1 MRLTLLGGVAA
12 CCWLGLASLV
22 PLAGAEAAD
31 PAANFALS
39 ANDNHTTVANGKP
52 LGMRDAKP
60 DTLSVIDLAASP
72 PHLTA
77 SITVPF
83 SDIGPPMAIA
93 IGAGARFALVTSS
106 TKADPTAADGASPDD
121 RLSVVDLTTSP
132 PRVVQ
137 TLHAGAGA
145 SAVRI
150 SPDGRMALVANRFEG
165 TISIFAIDGAHLEPA
180 GKFALDNPKSQPV
193 GIVFSHDG
201 SFILVSRL
209 ADHMVSLVH
218 IADGKLSLDPRPIT
232 TGVAPDTMDTDPTG
246 TLAVVSNVGRSDGDV
261 DTVSLID
268 LRAMPP
274 RTIDTIG
281 VPNGPEAVK
290 FSPDGKYLA
299 VNCINGTLK
308 AAGTPF
314 YKTGG
319 ILTLYAVERAETKGL
334 SSAGTR
340 LRKLA
345 EASDGGWTQGIA
357 FSRDGRLILVQNM
370 REHELQ
376 VFRWHGNKLVP
387 GVKIPV
393 PGGPAAIATPWP

>member
-1 MRLTLLGGVAA
+1 MPISRLASLLGGVAA
-12 CCWLGLASLV
+12 SCWLALA
-22 PLAGAEAAD
+22 PPARAAD
-31 PAANFALS
+31 PANFALS
-39 ANDNHTTVANGKP
+39 ANDNHTTIVNGKM
-52 LGMRDAKP
+52 LGIHDAKP
-60 DTLSVIDLAASP
+60 DTLSVIDLAVSP
-72 PHLTA
+72 PRLTT
-77 SITVPF
+77 SIAVPF
-83 SDIGPPMAIA
+83 SDVGPPMAVTISSD
-93 IGAGARFALVTSS
+93 ARFALVTAS
-106 TKADPTAADGASPDD
+106 TKADPTTADGTSPDD
-121 RLSVVDLTTSP
+121 RLSVVDLTLSP
-132 PRVVQ
+132 PRVIQ

-165 TISIFAIDGAHLEPA
+165 TISIFAIDGMHLEPA

-209 ADHMVSLVH
+209 GDHMVSLVH
-218 IADGKLSLDPRPIT
+218 VAGGKLSLDPRPIT
-232 TGVAPDTMDTDPTG
+232 TGVSPDTMDTNAAG
-246 TLAVVSNVGRSDGDV
+246 TLAAVSNVGRSDGDV

-268 LRAMPP
+268 LTAQPP

-299 VNCINGTLK
+299 VNAINGTLK
-308 AAGTPF
+308 PAGTPF
-314 YKTGG
+314 FNAGG
-319 ILTLYAVERAETKGL
+319 VLSLYAVEKAPARGL
-334 SSAGTR
+334 TSAGTR

-345 EASDGGWTQGIA
+345 EASDGGWTQGVA

-370 REHELQ
+370 REHEIQ
-376 VFRWHGNKLVP
+376 VFRWHGGKLIP

>member
-1 MRLTLLGGVAA
+1 MYTPRLASLLGGAA
-12 CCWLGLASLV
+12 AAAWLTLA
-22 PLAGAEAAD
+22 PPARAAD
-31 PAANFALS
+31 PAADFALS
-39 ANDNHTTVANGKP
+39 ANDNHTTIVNGKM
-52 LGMRDAKP
+52 LGIRDAKP
-60 DTLSVIDLAASP
+60 DTLSVIDLSVMP
-72 PHLTA
+72 PRLTA
-77 SITVPF
+77 SLAVPF
-83 SDIGPPMAIA
+83 SDVGPPMAVTISA
-93 IGAGARFALVTSS
+93 NARFALVTAS
-106 TKADPTAADGASPDD
+106 TKADPTKADGTSPDD
-121 RLSVVDLTTSP
+121 RLSVVDLTSSP
-132 PRVVQ
+132 PRVAE

-165 TISIFAIDGAHLEPA
+165 TISIFAIDGMHLEPA

-209 ADHMVSLVH
+209 GDHMVSLVH
-218 IADGKLSLDPRPIT
+218 VAGGKLSLDPRPIT
-232 TGVAPDTMDTDPTG
+232 TGVSPDTMDTNAAG
-246 TLAVVSNVGRSDGDV
+246 TLAAVSNVGRSDGDV

-268 LRAMPP
+268 LTAQPP

-299 VNCINGTLK
+299 VNAINGTLK
-308 AAGTPF
+308 PAGTPF
-314 YKTGG
+314 FNPGG
-319 ILTLYAVERAETKGL
+319 VLSLYAVEKAPTRGL
-334 SSAGTR
+334 TSAGTR

-345 EASDGGWTQGIA
+345 EASDGGWTQGVA

-370 REHELQ
+370 REHEIQ
-376 VFRWHGNKLVP
+376 VFRWHGGKLIP

>member
-1 MRLTLLGGVAA
+1 MYTPRLASLLGGAA
-12 CCWLGLASLV
+12 AAAWLTLA
-22 PLAGAEAAD
+22 PPAHAAD
-31 PAANFALS
+31 PAADFALS
-39 ANDNHTTVANGKP
+39 ANDNHTTIVNGKM
-52 LGMRDAKP
+52 LGIRDAKP
-60 DTLSVIDLAASP
+60 DTLSVIDLSVMP
-72 PHLTA
+72 PRLTA
-77 SITVPF
+77 SLAVPF
-83 SDIGPPMAIA
+83 SDVGPPMAVTISA
-93 IGAGARFALVTSS
+93 NARFALVTAS
-106 TKADPTAADGASPDD
+106 TKADPTKADGTSPDD
-121 RLSVVDLTTSP
+121 RLSVVDLTSSP
-132 PRVVQ
+132 PRVVE

-165 TISIFAIDGAHLEPA
+165 TISIFAIDGMHLEPA

-209 ADHMVSLVH
+209 GDHMVSLVH
-218 IADGKLSLDPRPIT
+218 VAGGKLSLDPRPIT
-232 TGVAPDTMDTDPTG
+232 TGVSPDTMDTNAAG
-246 TLAVVSNVGRSDGDV
+246 TLAAVSNVGRSDGDV

-268 LRAMPP
+268 LTAQPP
-274 RTIDTIG
+274 RTVDTIG

-299 VNCINGTLK
+299 VNAINGTLK
-308 AAGTPF
+308 PAGTPF
-314 YKTGG
+314 FNPGG
-319 ILTLYAVERAETKGL
+319 VLSLYAVEKAPTRGL
-334 SSAGTR
+334 TSAGTR

-345 EASDGGWTQGIA
+345 EASDGGWTQGVA

-370 REHELQ
+370 REHEIQ
-376 VFRWHGNKLVP
+376 VFRWHGGKLIP

>member
-1 MRLTLLGGVAA
+1 MYTPRLASLLGGAA
-12 CCWLGLASLV
+12 AAAWLTLA
-22 PLAGAEAAD
+22 PPARAAD
-31 PAANFALS
+31 PAADFALS
-39 ANDNHTTVANGKP
+39 ANDNHTTIVNGKM
-52 LGMRDAKP
+52 LGIRDAKP
-60 DTLSVIDLAASP
+60 DTLSVIDLSVMP
-72 PHLTA
+72 PRLTA
-77 SITVPF
+77 SLAVPF
-83 SDIGPPMAIA
+83 SDVGPPMAVTISA
-93 IGAGARFALVTSS
+93 NARFALVTAS
-106 TKADPTAADGASPDD
+106 TKADPTKADGTSPDD
-121 RLSVVDLTTSP
+121 RLSVVDLTSSP
-132 PRVVQ
+132 PRVVE

-165 TISIFAIDGAHLEPA
+165 TISIFAIDGMHLEPA

-209 ADHMVSLVH
+209 GDHMVSLVR
-218 IADGKLSLDPRPIT
+218 IAGGKLSLDPRPIT
-232 TGVAPDTMDTDPTG
+232 TGVSPDTMDTNAAG
-246 TLAVVSNVGRSDGDV
+246 TLAAVSNVGRSDGDV

-268 LRAMPP
+268 LTAQPP

-299 VNCINGTLK
+299 VNAINGTLK
-308 AAGTPF
+308 PAGTPF
-314 YKTGG
+314 FNPGG
-319 ILTLYAVERAETKGL
+319 VLSLYAVEKAPTRGL
-334 SSAGTR
+334 TSAGTR

-345 EASDGGWTQGIA
+345 EASDGGWTQGVA

-370 REHELQ
+370 REHEIQ
-376 VFRWHGNKLVP
+376 VFRWHGGKLIP

>member
-1 MRLTLLGGVAA
+1 MRISRLASLLGGAA
-12 CCWLGLASLV
+12 ASFWLALAPPS
-22 PLAGAEAAD
+22 ANAAD
-31 PAANFALS
+31 PADFALS
-39 ANDNHTTVANGKP
+39 ANDNHTTIVNGKM
-52 LGMRDAKP
+52 LGIHDAKP
-60 DTLSVIDLAASP
+60 DTLSVIDLSVMP
-72 PHLTA
+72 PRLTA

-83 SDIGPPMAIA
+83 SDVGPPMAVAIA
-93 IGAGARFALVTSS
+93 AGARFALVTAS
-106 TKADPTAADGASPDD
+106 TRPDPTTADGTAPDD
-121 RLSVVDLTTSP
+121 RLSVVDLTLSP
-132 PRVVQ
+132 PRVIQ

-180 GKFALDNPKSQPV
+180 GKFALDNAKSQPV

-209 ADHMVSLVH
+209 GDHMVSLVH
-218 IADGKLSLDPRPIT
+218 VAGGTLSLDPRPIT
-232 TGVAPDTMDTDPTG
+232 TGVSPDTMDTNAAG

-268 LRAMPP
+268 LTAQPP

-281 VPNGPEAVK
+281 VANGPEAVK

-299 VNCINGTLK
+299 VNSINGTLK
-308 AAGTPF
+308 PAGTPF
-314 YKTGG
+314 FNQGG
-319 ILTLYAVERAETKGL
+319 ILSLYAVEKAPAKGL
-334 SSAGTR
+334 TGAGTR

-345 EASDGGWTQGIA
+345 EASDGGWTQGVA

-376 VFRWHGNKLVP
+376 VFRWHGGKLIP

>member
-1 MRLTLLGGVAA
+1 MYTPRLASLLGGALAA
-12 CCWLGLASLV
+12 AWLTLA
-22 PLAGAEAAD
+22 PPAHAAD
-31 PAANFALS
+31 PAADFALS
-39 ANDNHTTVANGKP
+39 ANDNHTTIVNGKM
-52 LGMRDAKP
+52 LGIRDAKP
-60 DTLSVIDLAASP
+60 DTLSVIDLSVMP
-72 PHLTA
+72 PRLTA
-77 SITVPF
+77 SLAVPF
-83 SDIGPPMAIA
+83 SDVGPPMAVTISA
-93 IGAGARFALVTSS
+93 NARFALVTAS
-106 TKADPTAADGASPDD
+106 TKADPTKADGTSPDD
-121 RLSVVDLTTSP
+121 RLSVVDLTSSP
-132 PRVVQ
+132 PRVVE

-165 TISIFAIDGAHLEPA
+165 TISIFAIDGMHLEPA

-209 ADHMVSLVH
+209 GDHMVSLVH
-218 IADGKLSLDPRPIT
+218 VAGGKLSLDPRPIT
-232 TGVAPDTMDTDPTG
+232 TGVSPDTMDTNAAG
-246 TLAVVSNVGRSDGDV
+246 TLAAVSNVGRSDGDV

-268 LRAMPP
+268 LTAQPP

-299 VNCINGTLK
+299 VNAINGTLK
-308 AAGTPF
+308 PAGTPF
-314 YKTGG
+314 FNPGG
-319 ILTLYAVERAETKGL
+319 VLSLYAVEKAPTRGL
-334 SSAGTR
+334 TSAGTR

-345 EASDGGWTQGIA
+345 EASDGGWTQGVA

-370 REHELQ
+370 REHEIQ
-376 VFRWHGNKLVP
+376 VFRWHGGKLIP

>member
-1 MRLTLLGGVAA
+1 MYTPRLASLLGGAA
-12 CCWLGLASLV
+12 AAAWLTLA
-22 PLAGAEAAD
+22 PPARAAD
-31 PAANFALS
+31 PAADFALS
-39 ANDNHTTVANGKP
+39 ANDNHTTIVNGKM
-52 LGMRDAKP
+52 LGIRDAKP
-60 DTLSVIDLAASP
+60 DTLSVIDLSVMP
-72 PHLTA
+72 PRLTA
-77 SITVPF
+77 SLAVPF
-83 SDIGPPMAIA
+83 SDVGPPMAVTISA
-93 IGAGARFALVTSS
+93 NARFALVTAS
-106 TKADPTAADGASPDD
+106 TKADPTKADGTSPDD
-121 RLSVVDLTTSP
+121 RLSVVDLTSSP
-132 PRVVQ
+132 PRVVE

-165 TISIFAIDGAHLEPA
+165 TISIFAIDGMHLEPA

-209 ADHMVSLVH
+209 GDHMVSLVH
-218 IADGKLSLDPRPIT
+218 VAGGKLSLDPRPIT
-232 TGVAPDTMDTDPTG
+232 TGVSPDTMDTNAAG

-268 LRAMPP
+268 LTAQPP

-281 VPNGPEAVK
+281 VANGPEAVK

-299 VNCINGTLK
+299 VNAINGTLK
-308 AAGTPF
+308 PAGTPF
-314 YKTGG
+314 FNPGG
-319 ILTLYAVERAETKGL
+319 VLSLYAVEKAPTRGL
-334 SSAGTR
+334 TSAGTR

-345 EASDGGWTQGIA
+345 EASDGGWTQGVA

-370 REHELQ
+370 REHEIQ
-376 VFRWHGNKLVP
+376 VFRWHGGKLIP

>member
-1 MRLTLLGGVAA
+1 MRISLLGGVAA
-12 CCWLGLASLV
+12 CCWLALASFA
-22 PLAGAEAAD
+22 PLSEARAQSG
-31 PAANFALS
+31 NFALS
-39 ANDNHTTVANGKP
+39 ANDNHTTVVNGKP
-52 LGMRDAKP
+52 VGIHDAKP

-72 PHLTA
+72 PRLTA
-77 SITVPF
+77 SIAVPF
-83 SDIGPPMAIA
+83 SDIGPPMAVA

-121 RLSVVDLTTSP
+121 RLSVVDLTASP
-132 PRVVQ
+132 PRILQ

-150 SPDGRMALVANRFEG
+150 APDGRMALVANRFEG
-165 TISIFAIDGAHLEPA
+165 TLSIFAIDGAHLEPA

-201 SFILVSRL
+201 SFALVSRL
-209 ADHMVSLVH
+209 GDHMVSLVH

-232 TGVAPDTMDTDPTG
+232 TGVSPDTMDTDPAG
-246 TLAVVSNVGRSDGDV
+246 TLAAVSNVGRSDGDV

-268 LRAMPP
+268 LQAMPP
-274 RTIDTIG
+274 RTIDTVA

-314 YKTGG
+314 YNPGG
-319 ILTLYAVERAETKGL
+319 ILTLYAVEKAQAKAKGL
-334 SSAGTR
+334 TSAGTR

-345 EASDGGWTQGIA
+345 EASDGGWTQGVA
-357 FSRDGRLILVQNM
+357 FSRDARLILVQNM
-370 REHELQ
+370 REHALQ

>member
-1 MRLTLLGGVAA
+1 MYTPRLASLLGGALAA
-12 CCWLGLASLV
+12 AWLTLA
-22 PLAGAEAAD
+22 PPAHAAD
-31 PAANFALS
+31 PAADFALS
-39 ANDNHTTVANGKP
+39 ANDNHTTIVNGKM
-52 LGMRDAKP
+52 LGIRDAKP
-60 DTLSVIDLAASP
+60 DTLSVIDLSVMP
-72 PHLTA
+72 PRLTA
-77 SITVPF
+77 SLAVPF
-83 SDIGPPMAIA
+83 SDVGPPMAVTISA
-93 IGAGARFALVTSS
+93 NARFALVTAS
-106 TKADPTAADGASPDD
+106 TKADPTKADGTSPDD
-121 RLSVVDLTTSP
+121 RLSVVDLTSSP
-132 PRVVQ
+132 PRVVE

-165 TISIFAIDGAHLEPA
+165 TISIFAIDGMHLEPA

-209 ADHMVSLVH
+209 GDHMVSLVH
-218 IADGKLSLDPRPIT
+218 VAGGKLSLDPRPIT
-232 TGVAPDTMDTDPTG
+232 TGVSPDTMDTNAAG

-268 LRAMPP
+268 LTAQPP

-299 VNCINGTLK
+299 VNAINGTLK
-308 AAGTPF
+308 PAGTPF
-314 YKTGG
+314 FNPGG
-319 ILTLYAVERAETKGL
+319 VLSLYAVEKAPTRGL
-334 SSAGTR
+334 TSAGTR

-345 EASDGGWTQGIA
+345 EASDGGWTQGVA

-370 REHELQ
+370 REHEIQ
-376 VFRWHGNKLVP
+376 VFRWHGGKLIP

>member
-1 MRLTLLGGVAA
+1 MYTPRLASLLGGAA
-12 CCWLGLASLV
+12 AAAWLTLA
-22 PLAGAEAAD
+22 PPAHAAD
-31 PAANFALS
+31 PAADFALS
-39 ANDNHTTVANGKP
+39 ANDNHTTIVNGKM
-52 LGMRDAKP
+52 LGIRDAKP
-60 DTLSVIDLAASP
+60 DTLSVIDLSVMP
-72 PHLTA
+72 PRLTA
-77 SITVPF
+77 SLAVPF
-83 SDIGPPMAIA
+83 SDVGPPMAVTISA
-93 IGAGARFALVTSS
+93 NALFALVTAS
-106 TKADPTAADGASPDD
+106 TKADPTKADGTSADD
-121 RLSVVDLTTSP
+121 RLSVVDLTSSP
-132 PRVVQ
+132 PRVVE

-165 TISIFAIDGAHLEPA
+165 TISIFAIDGMHLEPA

-209 ADHMVSLVH
+209 GDHMVSLVH
-218 IADGKLSLDPRPIT
+218 IAGGKLSLDPRPIT
-232 TGVAPDTMDTDPTG
+232 TGVSPDTMDTNAAG
-246 TLAVVSNVGRSDGDV
+246 TLAAVSNVGRSDGDV

-268 LRAMPP
+268 LTAQPP

-299 VNCINGTLK
+299 VNAINGTLK
-308 AAGTPF
+308 PAGTPF
-314 YKTGG
+314 FNPGG
-319 ILTLYAVERAETKGL
+319 VLSLYAVEKAPARGL
-334 SSAGTR
+334 TSAGTR

-345 EASDGGWTQGIA
+345 EASDGGWTQGVA

-370 REHELQ
+370 REHEIQ
-376 VFRWHGNKLVP
+376 VFRWHGGKLIP

>member
-1 MRLTLLGGVAA
+1 MYTPRLASLLGGAA
-12 CCWLGLASLV
+12 AAAWLTLA
-22 PLAGAEAAD
+22 PPAHAAD
-31 PAANFALS
+31 PAADFALS
-39 ANDNHTTVANGKP
+39 ANDNHTTIVNGKM
-52 LGMRDAKP
+52 LGIRDAKP
-60 DTLSVIDLAASP
+60 DTLSVIDLSVMP
-72 PHLTA
+72 PRLTA
-77 SITVPF
+77 SLAVPF
-83 SDIGPPMAIA
+83 SDVGPPMAVTISA
-93 IGAGARFALVTSS
+93 NARFALVTAS
-106 TKADPTAADGASPDD
+106 TKADPTKADGTSPDD
-121 RLSVVDLTTSP
+121 RLSVVDLASSP
-132 PRVVQ
+132 PRVVE

-165 TISIFAIDGAHLEPA
+165 TISIFAIDGMHLEPA

-209 ADHMVSLVH
+209 GDHMVSLVH
-218 IADGKLSLDPRPIT
+218 VAGGKLSLDPRPIT
-232 TGVAPDTMDTDPTG
+232 TGVSPDTMDTNAAG
-246 TLAVVSNVGRSDGDV
+246 TLAAVSNVGRSDGDV

-268 LRAMPP
+268 LTAQPP
-274 RTIDTIG
+274 RTVDTIG

-299 VNCINGTLK
+299 VNAINGTLK
-308 AAGTPF
+308 PAGTPF
-314 YKTGG
+314 FNPGG
-319 ILTLYAVERAETKGL
+319 VLSLYAVEKAPTRGL
-334 SSAGTR
+334 TSAGTR

-345 EASDGGWTQGIA
+345 EASDGGWTQGVA

-370 REHELQ
+370 REHEIQ
-376 VFRWHGNKLVP
+376 VFRWHGGKLIP

>member
-1 MRLTLLGGVAA
+1 MYTPRLASLLGGAA
-12 CCWLGLASLV
+12 AAAWLTLA
-22 PLAGAEAAD
+22 PPARAAD
-31 PAANFALS
+31 PAADFALS
-39 ANDNHTTVANGKP
+39 ANDNHTTIVNGKM
-52 LGMRDAKP
+52 LGIRDAKP
-60 DTLSVIDLAASP
+60 DTLSVIDLSVMP
-72 PHLTA
+72 PRLTA
-77 SITVPF
+77 SLAVPF
-83 SDIGPPMAIA
+83 SDVGPPMAVTISA
-93 IGAGARFALVTSS
+93 NARFALVTAS
-106 TKADPTAADGASPDD
+106 TKADPTKADGTSPDD
-121 RLSVVDLTTSP
+121 RLSVVDLTASP
-132 PRVVQ
+132 PRVVE

-165 TISIFAIDGAHLEPA
+165 TISIFAIDGMHLEPA

-209 ADHMVSLVH
+209 GDHMVSLVH
-218 IADGKLSLDPRPIT
+218 VAGGKLSLDPRPIT
-232 TGVAPDTMDTDPTG
+232 TGVSPDTMDTNAAG
-246 TLAVVSNVGRSDGDV
+246 TLAAVSNVGRSDGDV

-268 LRAMPP
+268 LTAQPP

-299 VNCINGTLK
+299 VNAINGTLK
-308 AAGTPF
+308 PAGTPF
-314 YKTGG
+314 FNPGG
-319 ILTLYAVERAETKGL
+319 VLSLYAVEKAPTRGL
-334 SSAGTR
+334 TSAGTR

-345 EASDGGWTQGIA
+345 EASDGGWAQGVA

-370 REHELQ
+370 REHEIQ
-376 VFRWHGNKLVP
+376 VFRWHGGKLIP

>member
-1 MRLTLLGGVAA
+1 MYTPRLASLLGGAA
-12 CCWLGLASLV
+12 AAAWLTLA
-22 PLAGAEAAD
+22 PPAHAAD
-31 PAANFALS
+31 PAADFALS
-39 ANDNHTTVANGKP
+39 ANDNHTTIVNGKM
-52 LGMRDAKP
+52 LGIRDAKP
-60 DTLSVIDLAASP
+60 DTLSVIDLSVMP
-72 PHLTA
+72 PRLTA
-77 SITVPF
+77 SLAVPF
-83 SDIGPPMAIA
+83 SDVGPPMAVTISA
-93 IGAGARFALVTSS
+93 NARFALVTAS
-106 TKADPTAADGASPDD
+106 TKADPTKADGTSPDD
-121 RLSVVDLTTSP
+121 RLSVVDLTSSP
-132 PRVVQ
+132 PRVVE

-165 TISIFAIDGAHLEPA
+165 TISIFAIDGMHLEPA

-209 ADHMVSLVH
+209 GDHMVSLVH
-218 IADGKLSLDPRPIT
+218 VAGGKLSLDPRPIT
-232 TGVAPDTMDTDPTG
+232 TGVSPDTMDTNAAG
-246 TLAVVSNVGRSDGDV
+246 TLAAVSNVGRSDGDV

-268 LRAMPP
+268 LTAQPP

-299 VNCINGTLK
+299 VNAINGTLK
-308 AAGTPF
+308 PAGTPF
-314 YKTGG
+314 FNPGG
-319 ILTLYAVERAETKGL
+319 VLSLYAVEKAPTRGL
-334 SSAGTR
+334 TSAGTR

-345 EASDGGWTQGIA
+345 EASDGGWTQGVA

-370 REHELQ
+370 REHEIQ
-376 VFRWHGNKLVP
+376 VFRWHGGKLIP

>member
-1 MRLTLLGGVAA
+1 MRRSRLASLLGGAA
-12 CCWLGLASLV
+12 ASCWLALA
-22 PLAGAEAAD
+22 PPAANAAD
-31 PAANFALS
+31 PAADFALS
-39 ANDNHTTVANGKP
+39 ANDNHTTVVNGKP
-52 LGMRDAKP
+52 VGLRDARP

-72 PHLTA
+72 PRLAA

-93 IGAGARFALVTSS
+93 IAHDARLALVTSS
-106 TKADPTAADGASPDD
+106 TKPDPAAADGASPDD

-132 PRVVQ
+132 PRVIQ

-180 GKFALDNPKSQPV
+180 GKFALDNAKSQPV

-209 ADHMVSLVH
+209 GDHMVSLVH
-218 IADGKLSLDPRPIT
+218 VAGGTLSLDPRPIT
-232 TGVAPDTMDTDPTG
+232 TGVAPDTMDTNAAG

-268 LRAMPP
+268 LTAQPP

-281 VPNGPEAVK
+281 VANGPEAVK

-299 VNCINGTLK
+299 VNSINGTLK
-308 AAGTPF
+308 PAGTPF
-314 YKTGG
+314 FNQGG
-319 ILTLYAVERAETKGL
+319 ILSLYAVEKAPARGL
-334 SSAGTR
+334 TGAGTR
-340 LRKLA
+340 LRKLV
-345 EASDGGWTQGIA
+345 EVSDGGWTQGVA

-370 REHELQ
+370 REHEVQ
-376 VFRWHGNKLVP
+376 VFRWHGGKLIP
-387 GVKIPV
+387 GIKIAV

>member
-1 MRLTLLGGVAA
+1 MYTPRLASLLGGAA
-12 CCWLGLASLV
+12 AAAWLTLA
-22 PLAGAEAAD
+22 PPARAAD
-31 PAANFALS
+31 PAADFALS
-39 ANDNHTTVANGKP
+39 ANDNHTTIVNVKM
-52 LGMRDAKP
+52 LGIRDAKP
-60 DTLSVIDLAASP
+60 DTLSVIDLSVMP
-72 PHLTA
+72 PRLTA
-77 SITVPF
+77 SLAVPF
-83 SDIGPPMAIA
+83 SDVGPPMAVTISA
-93 IGAGARFALVTSS
+93 NARFALVTAS
-106 TKADPTAADGASPDD
+106 TKADPTKADGTSPDD
-121 RLSVVDLTTSP
+121 RLSVVDLTSSP
-132 PRVVQ
+132 PRVVE

-165 TISIFAIDGAHLEPA
+165 TISIFAIDGMHLEPA

-209 ADHMVSLVH
+209 GDHMVSLVH
-218 IADGKLSLDPRPIT
+218 VAGGKLSLDPRPIT
-232 TGVAPDTMDTDPTG
+232 TGVSPDTMDTNAAG
-246 TLAVVSNVGRSDGDV
+246 TLAAVSNVGRSDGDV

-268 LRAMPP
+268 LTAQPP

-299 VNCINGTLK
+299 VNAINGTLK
-308 AAGTPF
+308 PAGTPF
-314 YKTGG
+314 FNPGG
-319 ILTLYAVERAETKGL
+319 VLSLYAVEKAPTRGL
-334 SSAGTR
+334 TSAGTR

-345 EASDGGWTQGIA
+345 EASDGGWTQGVA

-370 REHELQ
+370 REHEIQ
-376 VFRWHGNKLVP
+376 VFRWHGGKLIP

>member
-1 MRLTLLGGVAA
+1 MYTPRLASLLGGAA
-12 CCWLGLASLV
+12 AAAWLTLA
-22 PLAGAEAAD
+22 PPARAAD
-31 PAANFALS
+31 PAADFALS
-39 ANDNHTTVANGKP
+39 ANDNHTTIVNGKM
-52 LGMRDAKP
+52 LGIRDAKP
-60 DTLSVIDLAASP
+60 DTLSVIDLSVMP
-72 PHLTA
+72 PRLTA
-77 SITVPF
+77 SLAVPF
-83 SDIGPPMAIA
+83 SDVGPPMAVTISA
-93 IGAGARFALVTSS
+93 NARFALVTAS
-106 TKADPTAADGASPDD
+106 TKADPTKADGTSPDD
-121 RLSVVDLTTSP
+121 RLSVVDLTASP
-132 PRVVQ
+132 PRVVE

-165 TISIFAIDGAHLEPA
+165 TISIFAIDGMHLEPA

-209 ADHMVSLVH
+209 GDHMVSLVH
-218 IADGKLSLDPRPIT
+218 VAGGKLSLDPRPIT
-232 TGVAPDTMDTDPTG
+232 TGVSPDTMDTNAAG
-246 TLAVVSNVGRSDGDV
+246 TLAAVSNVGRSDGDV

-268 LRAMPP
+268 LTAQPP

-299 VNCINGTLK
+299 VNAINGTLK
-308 AAGTPF
+308 PAGTPF
-314 YKTGG
+314 FNPGG
-319 ILTLYAVERAETKGL
+319 VLSLYAVEKAPTRGL
-334 SSAGTR
+334 TSAGTR

-345 EASDGGWTQGIA
+345 EASDGGWTQGVA

-370 REHELQ
+370 REHEIQ
-376 VFRWHGNKLVP
+376 VFRWHGGKLIP